1 MEGLPLAQERSTTA
15 DRHEH
20 CSAVHMGPRPLSRKP
35 NVLAVDD
42 KRANLLA
49 LEATL
54 SSDCNLL
61 VAHSGPEAIAL
72 VEQRPEGIDLILMDV
87 QMPDMDGFETARR
100 IKRLPGGEDTP
111 IIFITAVFR
120 EDPFIKQGYEAGGI
134 DYFTKPFDPDVLRMK
149 IAVYASYKLQDELL
163 KQRERSVKE
172 SEELLRVGHKLSLV
186 LEGLPIG
193 VLIADVEGR
202 ICQTTE
208 QVTRILGSTVSAQTD
223 SYGEILGWWDASG
236 RMLKD
241 STGPLAR
248 AIRDGETS
256 RSEAIP
262 IRCVDGSSKTILISA
277 SPLRGL
283 DAKIVGAVVL
293 LQDMTE
299 SKKII
304 EEELQQR
311 IAKLI
316 SLGVELEEATP
327 H

>member
-1 MEGLPLAQERSTTA
+1 MPAR
-15 DRHEH
+15 R
-20 CSAVHMGPRPLSRKP
+20 LSRKP
-35 NVLAVDD
+35 NVLSVDD

-54 SSDCNLL
+54 GSDYHLL
-61 VAHSGPEAIAL
+61 FAHSGPEAIAL
-72 VEQRPEGIDLILMDV
+72 VENRPEAIDLILMDV
-87 QMPDMDGFETARR
+87 QMPEMDGFEAARR
-100 IKRLPGGEDTP
+100 IKQLPAGADLP

-120 EDPFIKQGYEAGGI
+120 EDPFIKQGYDAGGI
-134 DYFTKPFDPDVLRMK
+134 DYFTKPFDPDVLKLK

-163 KQRERSVKE
+163 KERERNVHE
-172 SEELLRVGHKLSLV
+172 SEELLRVGRKLSQV
-186 LEGLPIG
+186 LEALPIG

-208 QVTRILGSTVSAQTD
+208 QVARILGSVVPAQTD

-236 RMLKD
+236 RMLKQG
-241 STGPLAR
+241 TGPLAR

-256 RSEAIP
+256 RSEPIP
-262 IRCVDGSSKTILISA
+262 IRCVDGTHKTILISA

-283 DAKIVGAVVL
+283 DGKIVGGVVL
-293 LQDMTE
+293 LQDLTE

-311 IAKLI
+311 VAKLI
-316 SLGVELEEATP
+316 SLGVELEAVTP
-327 H
+327 R